1 MLPRLIG
8 SLSKEVCLK
17 SKAFAWVRTGWKIL
31 TEVPGWPDAPVA
43 MQLRRAMPVLLPCA
57 GMVMLL
63 DWNLLFHAPRVRDQQ
78 AALGPLLRLE
88 TEISHLHLVSSSQ
101 QLQEAAEQAAV
112 ASELLLESAA
122 AVPSFLDTLKVLA
135 AERGWEAT
143 FIAADSANS
152 LPPSGTVVGHVPV
165 RGKLVPKPDNHE
177 PFGSLLGLLDRLS
190 SSEKRIDL
198 IRLAVRADE
207 HRWQQVEL
215 NFRLSYALP
224 Q

>member
-1 MLPRLIG
+1 
-8 SLSKEVCLK
+8 
-17 SKAFAWVRTGWKIL
+17 
-31 TEVPGWPDAPVA
+31 
-43 MQLRRAMPVLLPCA
+43 
-57 GMVMLL
+57 MVMLL
-63 DWNLLFHAPRVRDQQ
+63 DWNLLFHAQRVRDQQ
-78 AALGPLLRLE
+78 AVLQPLLRLE
-88 TEISHLHLVSSSQ
+88 SEISHLHLVSSPH

-112 ASELLLESAA
+112 ASELLLNSPAT
-122 AVPSFLDTLKVLA
+122 VPSFLDSLKSLA

-143 FIAADSANS
+143 FIISDPANS
-152 LPPSGTVVGHVPV
+152 VTHPGAVVGHVPV
-165 RGKLVPKPDNHE
+165 RVKLIPKSDNQE
-177 PFGSLLGLLDRLS
+177 RFGSLLGFLDRLS